1 LQLAADLKEARDAD
15 RSLVRRLLTHERAE
29 TIIAGLLRRHLD
41 AQSGAAP
48 LKAVTAPADDPV
60 RIARR
65 RRRLTREEVPPT
77 APPASRPTAQERGP
91 RRASSVE
98 ARPAR
103 RSAAEDAPSAEAR
116 PARHS
121 AAEDA
126 PVAEARP
133 ARRNA
138 EEDAP
143 VAEGRRSRT
152 RRRDTR
158 GRDAEESFTSEGI
171 SYQVRSI
178 ADGDVVADSDAASTN
193 GNASTPTGDHW
204 DGPVDEVFINVGRDD
219 GARAEDV
226 EDVLGGSEVPAG
238 DIAYVRVR
246 QRHTFI
252 GVRKGLLEQVV
263 TALNGQRIADREVE
277 AQPARPRPARRQS

>member
-1 LQLAADLKEARDAD
+1 
-15 RSLVRRLLTHERAE
+15 
-29 TIIAGLLRRHLD
+29 
-41 AQSGAAP
+41 
-48 LKAVTAPADDPV
+48 
-60 RIARR
+60 
-65 RRRLTREEVPPT
+65 LTREEVPPT

-103 RSAAEDAPSAEAR
+103 R
-116 PARHS
+116 S

-193 GNASTPTGDHW
+193 GSASTPTGDHW